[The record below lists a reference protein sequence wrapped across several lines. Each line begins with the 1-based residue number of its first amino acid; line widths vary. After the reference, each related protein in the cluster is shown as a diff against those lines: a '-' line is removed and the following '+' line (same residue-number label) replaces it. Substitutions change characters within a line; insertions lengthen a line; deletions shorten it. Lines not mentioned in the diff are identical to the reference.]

1 MNSIMSRVLSFRRYS
16 VPSLLVSIL
25 HLVLFANGAI
35 GQYNE
40 SKEYSRYGKY
50 PPYCSTPQQME
61 NRAIPP
67 LQYETSNSTESAITP
82 RLVHVT
88 ALIRHGARTPWA
100 GAPTY
105 KCWNGYWENP
115 QTGIW
120 NCDLKTYISPPS
132 TGKER
137 VVNGDGGILEEEP
150 DFLFEKRYDA
160 LMYQNGNSTGNEL
173 NGTCQLGQL
182 LMRGY
187 DQEMQNG
194 LHLRHAYFYDGNNTS
209 ENHGAANP
217 SMRLW
222 DMASTNNYGTGKS
235 GAIIGDPSKKI
246 YQEPNLRY
254 RADDEQRTLMSGQI
268 LLRGLFGPEILA
280 ADDDESTIIRLHTGD
295 YKKDVLV
302 INKNICPRVAEL
314 EAEAYDS
321 EEFKR
326 WNETSVEVQ
335 IIRKFA
341 QSKMGLDV
349 IPGGILDCLMTTM
362 CTDRPLPELLDD
374 YDGSLGPTSWNVDG
388 PEGIAI
394 VSEKDFTNIFERLV
408 NYAVK
413 QETFPYKYNDAAL
426 AKLGMG
432 PLWKEIMSN
441 ILPIVDFTTN
451 YTFGREPAPKLALFS
466 GHDTTLM
473 PILATLGQDVW
484 SGSEWAPYA
493 SMVLIEVYEMLNS
506 SKNSEFPSGY
516 AFRLIYN
523 GEVLTSR
530 MERCSSELCDSQ
542 VLVSLVMQF
551 AMFEERDC
559 TSSNPASDA
568 SVESFDESEEDSTEE
583 PKQSNSR
590 VNPRQ
595 KWLLLGVSL
604 LSATIG
610 SIITRITMRRHY
622 QSAYRHA
629 SDSERELNMAEASIE
644 PNYARNS
651 RTMNSSTLP
660 GYAEESDED
669 RII

>member
-222 DMASTNNYGTGKS
+222 DMASTNNYGTGK
-235 GAIIGDPSKKI
+235 
-246 YQEPNLRY
+246 N
-254 RADDEQRTLMSGQI
+254 
-268 LLRGLFGPEILA
+268 
-280 ADDDESTIIRLHTGD
+280 
-295 YKKDVLV
+295 
-302 INKNICPRVAEL
+302 
-314 EAEAYDS
+314 
-321 EEFKR
+321 
-326 WNETSVEVQ
+326 
-335 IIRKFA
+335 
-341 QSKMGLDV
+341 
-349 IPGGILDCLMTTM
+349 
-362 CTDRPLPELLDD
+362 
-374 YDGSLGPTSWNVDG
+374 G